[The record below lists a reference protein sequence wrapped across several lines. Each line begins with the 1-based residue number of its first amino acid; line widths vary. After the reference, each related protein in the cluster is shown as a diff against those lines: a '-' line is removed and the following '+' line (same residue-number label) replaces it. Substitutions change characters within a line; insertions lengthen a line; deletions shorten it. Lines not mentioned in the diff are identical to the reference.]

1 MIAGNHDHGSNVSA
15 QIAYTKISPR
25 WHFPNFFYT
34 KVLKLP
40 GTSKTVQLVML
51 DTTMLCCRNQL
62 KKLRKFSSQRQ
73 QLTWIKDTLRSSTAD
88 FLIVAGHHPVFSA
101 GSHGNTRYLE
111 TKLKPLLEENNVT
124 VYLSGHDHSLQHFKE
139 NNSIVNYFVSGA
151 GGGNFHRRSHWNK
164 EHHKIVSTKIK
175 FFNGYYGA
183 FTLFEA
189 TPEFL
194 KITQIN
200 ENGKELYKAQLRPRN
215 SRTVVAFDFIK
226 PKTQPKLTPSVKPTL
241 KPKTQPKLTPKSK
254 PTIKPVLVPR
264 GISNLW
270 GRL

>member
-1 MIAGNHDHGSNVSA
+1 
-15 QIAYTKISPR
+15 
-25 WHFPNFFYT
+25 
-34 KVLKLP
+34 
-40 GTSKTVQLVML
+40 ML

-88 FLIVAGHHPVFSA
+88 YLIVAGHHPVFSA

-111 TKLKPLLEENNVT
+111 IKLKPLLEVP
-124 VYLSGHDHSLQHFKE
+124 GQHFKE

-151 GGGNFHRRSHWNK
+151 GGGNFQRRSHWNK
-164 EHHKIVSTKIK
+164 EHHKIVSKKLK

-194 KITQIN
+194 KIKQIN

-226 PKTQPKLTPSVKPTL
+226 PKTQPKLTPSVKSIL
-241 KPKTQPKLTPKSK
+241 NRKHN
-254 PTIKPVLVPR
+254 R
-264 GISNLW
+264 N
-270 GRL
+270 

>member
-1 MIAGNHDHGSNVSA
+1 M
-15 QIAYTKISPR
+15 
-25 WHFPNFFYT
+25 
-34 KVLKLP
+34 
-40 GTSKTVQLVML
+40 
-51 DTTMLCCRNQL
+51 
-62 KKLRKFSSQRQ
+62 
-73 QLTWIKDTLRSSTAD
+73 
-88 FLIVAGHHPVFSA
+88 
-101 GSHGNTRYLE
+101 
-111 TKLKPLLEENNVT
+111 
-124 VYLSGHDHSLQHFKE
+124 
-139 NNSIVNYFVSGA
+139 
-151 GGGNFHRRSHWNK
+151 
-164 EHHKIVSTKIK
+164 
-175 FFNGYYGA
+175 
-183 FTLFEA
+183 FEA